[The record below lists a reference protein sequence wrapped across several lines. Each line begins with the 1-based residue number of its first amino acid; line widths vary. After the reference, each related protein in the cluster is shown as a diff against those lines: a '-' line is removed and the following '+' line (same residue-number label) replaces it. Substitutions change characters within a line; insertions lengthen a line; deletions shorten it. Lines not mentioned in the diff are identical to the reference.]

1 VIGPPPD
8 LDRVLSQAGEL
19 LRQGA
24 HEQAAAACLA
34 VLAGVPDHGAAT
46 HLLGLARGRLGATE
60 EAERLLRRS
69 LALEPAN
76 HQFRVNF
83 GNFLRRVGRLAEA
96 EAEYRAVLARH
107 PEAHKAGHQ
116 LALTLAD
123 QGRQAEAEVESRRL
137 LELHPRD
144 PEVLSLLGYV
154 LTNQRRLIEAE
165 AAYRQALEL
174 TPRYGLANHN
184 LGAVLVEMERAE
196 EALEVLTRSEAFGVP
211 PFELNLSRGRALSL
225 LYRFEEAEQAFERA
239 IAERPRHLDAQLN
252 VVRLRFMRSD
262 PFYTRSLDRALQEAP
277 DDIALGSLLA
287 NVQFRAG
294 THARAERTVR
304 DLIQQHG
311 PLPQLRVLLAKIL
324 LEIGRVREAES
335 EALEAVTAQ
344 PRDALAVDTVI
355 WALLMGG
362 RPHDALPFIQTKR
375 SQEPLNQSWIAH
387 EAVALRLLGR
397 PEHSAL
403 FDYGRFVRAYRV
415 EPPPGWSSIEQLNEA
430 LIEVLGRRHL
440 FATHPLEQSL
450 RHGTQTTRNLVLDP
464 DPVIQAALRAFQE
477 PLQRY
482 VAELGV
488 HPTHPLLQRNQG
500 RARIS
505 EAWSVR
511 LDRDGFHVNHMH
523 PKGWVSSAYYV
534 AVPGEVSDPARRS
547 GWLKFGEPRYPVPAA
562 TPEFMVQPVAG
573 LLVLFPSYMW
583 HGTTAIHG
591 DEHRTTIAFDVLPGS
606 T

>member
-1 VIGPPPD
+1 VIGSPPD
-8 LDRVLSQAGEL
+8 IDRVLSQAGDL

-34 VLAGVPDHGAAT
+34 VLAGAPDHGAAT

-60 EAERLLRRS
+60 EAERFLRRS

-76 HQFRVNF
+76 DQFRVNF
-83 GNFLRRVGRLAEA
+83 GNFLRRTGRLAEA
-96 EAEYRAVLARH
+96 EAEYRAVLARN
-107 PEAHKAGHQ
+107 PEVRKARHQ

-123 QGRQAEAEVESRRL
+123 QGRPAEAEVESRRL
-137 LELHPRD
+137 RELHPRD

-154 LTNQRRLIEAE
+154 LTKQRRLIEAE

-174 TPRYGLANHN
+174 TPRYGLAHHN

-196 EALEVLTRSEAFGVP
+196 EALEVLARSEAFGVS
-211 PFELNLSRGRALSL
+211 PFELNWSRGRALVL
-225 LYRFEEAEQAFERA
+225 LYRFAEAEQAFERA
-239 IAERPRHLDAQLN
+239 VEERPRHLDAQLN
-252 VVRLRFMRSD
+252 LVRLRFMRSD
-262 PFYTRSLDRALQEAP
+262 PFYTRSLERALEEAP
-277 DDIALGSLLA
+277 DDVALGSLLA

-294 THARAERTVR
+294 THARAESTVR
-304 DLIQQHG
+304 DLIEKHG
-311 PLPQLRVLLAKIL
+311 PLPQFRVLLARIL
-324 LEIGRVREAES
+324 IEIGRVREAES
-335 EALEAVTAQ
+335 EALEAVVAQ

-355 WALLMGG
+355 WTLLMG
-362 RPHDALPFIQTKR
+362 RRADDALPFIQTKR

-387 EAVALRLLGR
+387 EAVASRLLGR
-397 PEHSAL
+397 PEHPAL

-415 EPPPGWSSIEQLNEA
+415 EPPPGWSSIGELNDA
-430 LIEVLGRRHL
+430 LVEVLGRRHL

-464 DPVIQAALRAFQE
+464 DPVIQAVLRAFQE

-482 VAELGV
+482 VAELGALA
-488 HPTHPLLQRNQG
+488 THPLLMRNQG

-511 LDRDGFHVNHMH
+511 LDRGGFHVNHVH
-523 PKGWVSSAYYV
+523 PKGWISSAYYV
-534 AVPGEVSDPARRS
+534 DVPGEVNDPVRRS

-562 TPEFMVQPVAG
+562 TPEFMVQPAAG

-591 DEHRTTIAFDVLPGS
+591 EHHRMTIAFDVLPES
-606 T
+606 S